1 VCGMASMTAAAGN
14 VRITRKWIK
23 RLHVRVC
30 PPHGEVRVSAPLW
43 MPAAD
48 IHAFLHQRRD
58 WIEQCQQ
65 RQQQR
70 QAANR
75 NDMCDGEMHRYLG
88 LAYPLR
94 LCRSSARPSVTLQHD
109 ALCLHISAEM
119 DAAQRL
125 QLLQR
130 WYRQQLQAMLPALL
144 AQWQPV
150 VGAEAAECRIKRM
163 STRWGSCNPRAR
175 RIWLSL
181 ELIKQPL
188 ECIDYV
194 VVHEL
199 VHLHE
204 ASHNHRFRALMD
216 QCMPDWRERRRL
228 LNAGTAQ

>member
-1 VCGMASMTAAAGN
+1 MSAPLN
-14 VRITRKWIK
+14 DVRITRKRVK
-23 RLHVRVC
+23 RLNVRVC
-30 PPHGEVRVSAPLW
+30 PPHGEVRVSAPWW
-43 MPAAD
+43 MSERD
-48 IHAFLHQRRD
+48 IHNFLHQRRD
-58 WIEQCQQ
+58 WIEQCRQ

-75 NDMCDGEMHRYLG
+75 NDMCAGEMHRYLG

-94 LCRSSARPSVTLQHD
+94 LYRSRGRPSVTLQCD

-125 QLLQR
+125 QLLQG
-130 WYRQQLQAMLPALL
+130 WYRQQLQAMLPQLRAR
-144 AQWQPV
+144 WQPV
-150 VGAEAAECRIKRM
+150 VGAQAAECRIKRM

-194 VVHEL
+194 MVHEL

-204 ASHNHRFRALMD
+204 ASHNHRFHALMD

>member
-14 VRITRKWIK
+14 VRITRKRIK

-43 MPAAD
+43 MPTAD

-75 NDMCDGEMHRYLG
+75 NDMCAGEMHRYLG

-163 STRWGSCNPRAR
+163 TTRWGSCNPRAR

-181 ELIKQPL
+181 ALIEQPQA
-188 ECIDYV
+188 CIDYV
-194 VVHEL
+194 MVHEL